1 MKILERASF
10 WLIAPY
16 AAWMALMMCLPSA
29 PWAYSVRTAATLVL
43 LAAAAVRRG
52 KDSAAPAVEEA
63 DSAVR
68 RGKDSAAPAVEGSD
82 STGDADSCP
91 LRILCGVVI
100 GLLVLVIWIA
110 PDRLPWYREF
120 CVIGDPYAHAKAL
133 PLDSAFTW
141 IQLFG
146 SAFVISAAEEL
157 FFRKWLIRYAGFGW
171 MVVLFAIEHNR
182 PAVATICGVLYG
194 LLYLRKGLL
203 AAIVA
208 HATTNLALGLFVIR
222 YNRWEF
228 W

>member
-1 MKILERASF
+1 MRKIFESESA

-29 PWAYSVRTAATLVL
+29 PWAYSVRTAVTLAL
-43 LAAAAVRRG
+43 LALACVGGAESFPLLN
-52 KDSAAPAVEEA
+52 KDVEKSSNCGGRDSSAPIKIAW
-63 DSAVR
+63 
-68 RGKDSAAPAVEGSD
+68 
-82 STGDADSCP
+82 
-91 LRILCGVVI
+91 GVVV

-110 PDRLPWYREF
+110 PDRLPWYRRF

-171 MVVLFAIEHNR
+171 MVALFAIEHNR
-182 PAVATICGVLYG
+182 PVVAAICGVLYG
-194 LLYLRKGLL
+194 LLYLKKGLL

-208 HATTNLALGLFVIR
+208 HTTTNLALGLFVIQ

>member
-1 MKILERASF
+1 MKHTQSF

-29 PWAYSVRTAATLVL
+29 PWAYSVRTAVTLAL
-43 LAAAAVRRG
+43 LAVSYFVFRKISTPQFFIFHFSFFTSLLSGIAIGVAV
-52 KDSAAPAVEEA
+52 
-63 DSAVR
+63 
-68 RGKDSAAPAVEGSD
+68 
-82 STGDADSCP
+82 
-91 LRILCGVVI
+91 LF
-100 GLLVLVIWIA
+100 IWIA
-110 PDRLPWYREF
+110 PDQSEWYRKF
-120 CVIGDPYAHAKAL
+120 CVIGDPYANAKAL

-146 SAFVISAAEEL
+146 SACVISVAEEL

-171 MVVLFAIEHNR
+171 MVALFAIEHNR
-182 PAVATICGVLYG
+182 PVVAAICGVLYG
-194 LLYLRKGLL
+194 LLYLKKGLL

-208 HATTNLALGLFVIR
+208 HATTNLALGLFVIQ